1 MSATLTHSN
10 MFSGKCILCRQQNFE
25 VSSFTRLLL
34 IVLLFQ
40 YFALAHHQCRWNYND
55 QDDVRNVDNKMD
67 EYDIPN
73 DVMWL
78 DIEHTDSKK
87 YVLNV
92 TVV

>member
-1 MSATLTHSN
+1 M
-10 MFSGKCILCRQQNFE
+10 
-25 VSSFTRLLL
+25 
-34 IVLLFQ
+34 FQ
-40 YFALAHHQCRWNYND
+40 YFALGHHQCRWNYND
-55 QDDVRNVDNKMD
+55 QDDVRMVDNMMD

-92 TVV
+92 TELLSFLQKVPTVFPFHI